1 MNVAIKFLEYLNSRS
16 LEAPSKS
23 VEELYNLYKY
33 SSVFIPPSSI
43 TVTEDTVTSVYRFKE
58 TKFIDLVKYLD
69 TITIQQEDIDRINE
83 FLQSCSKLEV
93 KAFTKILTTP
103 KKIFAHFLPIPS
115 IDPGQCIVQVVPK
128 NTTRLIVKVF
138 KGDVKVLKGTPSKE
152 QLVSLQTNFIQY
164 TGILYFFI
172 DAELIYW
179 YDFKSN
185 LLTTK
190 RMIYLS
196 SQRESKILKIL
207 TPYFFNNF
215 VEALRYYYTSEIILK
230 PLKGT
235 FKDIYI
241 FKGM

>member
-1 MNVAIKFLEYLNSRS
+1 MNVALKFLEYLNSRS
-16 LEAPSKS
+16 PEAPSKS

-43 TVTEDTVTSVYRFKE
+43 TVTEDTVTPVYRFKVD
-58 TKFIDLVKYLD
+58 KFIDLVKYLD
-69 TITIQQEDIDRINE
+69 TITIQQEDIDRVNE
-83 FLQSCSKLEV
+83 FLKSCSKLEV
-93 KAFTKILTTP
+93 RAFTKILTTP
-103 KKIFAHFLPIPS
+103 KKIFTRFLPLPEV
-115 IDPGQCIVQVVPK
+115 DPGQCVIQVVPK
-128 NTTRLIVKVF
+128 NTTRLIIKVY
-138 KGDVKVLKGTPSKE
+138 KGDIKVLKGNPSKE
-152 QLVSLQTNFIQY
+152 QLLSLQTNFIHY

-172 DAELIYW
+172 DEELIYW

-190 RMIYLS
+190 RMLYLS

-207 TPYFFNNF
+207 TPYFFNSF